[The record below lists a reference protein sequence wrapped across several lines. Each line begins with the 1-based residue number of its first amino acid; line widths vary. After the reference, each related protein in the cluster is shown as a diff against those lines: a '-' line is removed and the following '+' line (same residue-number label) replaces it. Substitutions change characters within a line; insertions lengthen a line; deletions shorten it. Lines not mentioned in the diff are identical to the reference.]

1 MRRAIVCVT
10 NDLGTDNRVHRTCVV
25 LRELG
30 WDVLLVG
37 RELPGSLPLQR
48 PYGTQRM
55 KPLFRKGAL
64 FYAEFN
70 LRLFFLLLIQ
80 RKAGLIVAN
89 DLDTLLASFLAAR
102 LKGSELVYDSHEY
115 FTEVPEL
122 QGRAAR
128 RVWLALE
135 RWIFPKL
142 RHVITVN
149 ESIAQAYR
157 SRYGTDLTVVRNIPM
172 HRELGPLPLRRELDL
187 PDDRFILI
195 LQGSGINVQ
204 RGAEEAVLAMR
215 ELPDCLLLLVGGG
228 DAWSVLERMV
238 QEHGLQDRVRLLPR
252 MPYERMMQ
260 YTRNADLG
268 LSLDKDT
275 NLNYRYSLP
284 NKLFD
289 YFRAHIPAL
298 VTDLPEVAGIV
309 RRYDAG
315 VVIPTPEPLR
325 IAAEVKALMGDE
337 HRRSAL
343 RQNAIFAAA
352 SLDGEREKAVL
363 TALFDGLD

>member
-1 MRRAIVCVT
+1 MHRAIVCVT
-10 NDLGTDNRVHRTCVV
+10 NDLSTDNRVHRTCAV

-30 WDVLLVG
+30 WEVLLVG

-48 PYGTQRM
+48 PYGTLRM
-55 KPLFRKGAL
+55 KLWFRKGAL
-64 FYAEFN
+64 FYAEYN
-70 LRLFFLLLIQ
+70 LRLFFLLLRQ
-80 RKAGLIVAN
+80 HADLVVAN
-89 DLDTLLASFLAAR
+89 DLDTLLAAHLAMRRTKA
-102 LKGSELVYDSHEY
+102 ELVYDSHEF

-122 QGRAAR
+122 QGRAVR
-128 RVWLALE
+128 RVWLAIE

-149 ESIAQAYR
+149 DSIAREYR
-157 SRYGTDLTVVRNIPM
+157 QRYGNAITVVRNIPM
-172 HRELGPLPLRRELDL
+172 HRELGPLPSRTELDL
-187 PDDRFILI
+187 PADRFLLI

-215 ELPDCLLLLVGGG
+215 ELPDSLLLLVGGG
-228 DAWSVLERMV
+228 DAWPVLERLV
-238 QEHGLQDRVRLLPR
+238 NEHGLQDRVRLLPR

-309 RRYDAG
+309 RRFDAG
-315 VVIPTPEPLR
+315 VVLPAPDPAR
-325 IAAEVKALMGDE
+325 IAAEVRALQADPE
-337 HRRSAL
+337 RRKAL

-363 TALFDGLD
+363 SALFQSIG

>member
-10 NDLGTDNRVHRTCVV
+10 NDLSTDNRVHRTCVV

-30 WDVLLVG
+30 WEVLLVG

-48 PYGTQRM
+48 PYGTLRM
-55 KPLFRKGAL
+55 KLWFRKGAL
-64 FYAEFN
+64 FYAEYN
-70 LRLFFLLLIQ
+70 LRLFFVLLRQ
-80 RKAGLIVAN
+80 RADLVVAN
-89 DLDTLLASFLAAR
+89 DLDTLLAAHLATR
-102 LKGSELVYDSHEY
+102 STKRELVYDSHEF

-122 QGRAAR
+122 QGRAVR
-128 RVWLALE
+128 RVWLVIE

-142 RHVITVN
+142 KHVITVN
-149 ESIAQAYR
+149 DSIAREYR
-157 SRYGTDLTVVRNIPM
+157 QRYGNAITVVRNIPM
-172 HRELGPLPLRRELDL
+172 HRELGPLPSRGELGL
-187 PDDRFILI
+187 PTDRFLLI

-215 ELPDCLLLLVGGG
+215 ELPGCLLLLVGGG
-228 DAWSVLERMV
+228 DAWPVLERMV
-238 QEHGLQDRVRLLPR
+238 NDHGLQDRVRLLPR

-309 RRYDAG
+309 RRFDAG
-315 VVIPTPEPLR
+315 VVVPAPDPAR
-325 IAAEVKALMGDE
+325 IAAEVKALQIDPE
-337 HRRSAL
+337 RRKAL

-363 TALFDGLD
+363 SALFQSIA